1 MEKDKEK
8 DIIDLGSFT
17 VPTSWSQVTLKMFSD
32 IERYYDSEN
41 ERTSVDVRD
50 IVHILCNKDKD
61 TVNNLPYDAFNL
73 ILEKLAF
80 LQTQPEV
87 KEPTNKIKID
97 GDEYV
102 VNIME
107 KLKTGEYV
115 SFDTVLKN
123 DPHNYAA
130 MLAILCR
137 KPGEIYDSKFEA
149 EVFEDRV
156 KMYEKQP
163 ITNILPIVSFFL
175 QLWLLSETHSKL
187 YMEVEE
193 AINHIARQL
202 KTSKQTGACKRL
214 YLTWQIQRLRKS
226 LKSTKHTSQ
235 TSLRCLRTSFKKVK
249 LKLRKK
255 NSKTK

>member
-8 DIIDLGSFT
+8 DIIDFGSVD
-17 VPTSWSQVTLKMFSD
+17 VPKSWKEINLKTFQD
-32 IERYYDSEN
+32 IERYYADKDKQFNIIE
-41 ERTSVDVRD
+41 VLH
-50 IVHILCNKDKD
+50 IVLNKDKD
-61 TVNNLPYDAFNL
+61 WVMSLPSEFLDI

-115 SFDTVLKN
+115 SFDSVLKN

-149 EVFEDRV
+149 EVFEDRI
-156 KMYEKQP
+156 KMFEKQP
-163 ITNILPIVSFFL
+163 ITNILPIVGFFL
-175 QLWLLSETHSKL
+175 ELWLTLGKHSAM
-187 YMEVEE
+187 YSQVEE
-193 AINHIARQL
+193 AINHIQKQL
-202 KTSKQTGACKRL
+202 KTSKNLGVFRRW
-214 YLTWQIQRLRKS
+214 YLTLRILKLKRS
-226 LKSTKHTSQ
+226 LKSISNTSQ
-235 TSLRCLRTSFKKVK
+235 TSSHSLRSLYRKAKLMKK
-249 LKLRKK
+249 
-255 NSKTK
+255 KTVIKRH